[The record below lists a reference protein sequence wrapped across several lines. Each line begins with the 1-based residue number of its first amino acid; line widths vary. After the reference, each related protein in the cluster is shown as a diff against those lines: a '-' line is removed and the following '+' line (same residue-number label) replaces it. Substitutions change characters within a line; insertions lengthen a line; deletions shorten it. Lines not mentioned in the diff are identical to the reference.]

1 MVFKRFINRIKSL
14 VSMDETQMV
23 IVLRKDLKLPKG
35 KMAVQASHS
44 VASLV
49 MKAKDDRIFQQWFNA
64 GQKKIAVF
72 CENEKELLSIM
83 QKAKDK
89 GLKTSLVQDAGRT
102 VVEPGTK
109 TCIAIGPGLESEFKG
124 LTDKLSLV

>member
-14 VSMDETQMV
+14 ISMDETQMV
-23 IVLRKDLKLPKG
+23 IVIRKDLKLPKG
-35 KMAVQASHS
+35 KMAVQAAHS

-49 MKAKDDRIFQQWFNA
+49 MKAKDNRIFMLWFNS
-64 GQKKIAVF
+64 GQKKIAVY

-109 TCIAIGPGLESEFKG
+109 TCIAIGPALESDFIG